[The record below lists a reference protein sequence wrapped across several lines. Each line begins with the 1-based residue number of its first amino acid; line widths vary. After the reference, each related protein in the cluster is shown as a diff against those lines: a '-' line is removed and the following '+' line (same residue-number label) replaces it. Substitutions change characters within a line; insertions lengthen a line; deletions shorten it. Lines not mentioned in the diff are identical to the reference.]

1 MSDLLNLRVGDVSTK
16 TESEKVVLKESKT
29 GKINFFVVNRE
40 IHKSLSRYLDDN
52 NGLSPNNYLFR
63 SRKGGGKMRLDS
75 VNRMV
80 KKWCKDVGVKEN
92 VGCRTLRKTFGY
104 HLYQSGVSVEVIQK
118 RFNHSSSNITLR
130 YIGID
135 EERVEDTLLSF
146 NL

>member
-1 MSDLLNLRVGDVSTK
+1 MSDLLELRVVDISTK
-16 TESEKVVLKESKT
+16 IEGDKVILKESKT
-29 GKINFFVVNRE
+29 GKINFFVINRE

-52 NGLSPNNYLFR
+52 KGLSPDDYLFP
-63 SRKGGGKMRLDS
+63 SRKGSGKMRLDS
-75 VNRMV
+75 VNRMI
-80 KKWCKDVGVKEN
+80 KKWCKDVGVKET
-92 VGCRTLRKTFGY
+92 VGCRTLRKTFEY

-135 EERVEDTLLSF
+135 EEQVEDTLISF

>member
-1 MSDLLNLRVGDVSTK
+1 MSDLLELRVVDISTK
-16 TESEKVVLKESKT
+16 IEGDKVILKKSKT
-29 GKINFFVVNRE
+29 GKINFFVINRE

-52 NGLSPNNYLFR
+52 KGLSPDDYLFP
-63 SRKGGGKMRLDS
+63 SRKGSGKMRLDS
-75 VNRMV
+75 VNRMI

-104 HLYQSGVSVEVIQK
+104 HLYQSGVSVEVIQN

-135 EERVEDTLLSF
+135 EEQVEDTLISF